1 MVYPERKFPTFLAWN
16 DTLLRKRQE
25 DEINKNI
32 FGMGGLVV
40 QAIDKHP
47 FNGDMNQDIEEEH
60 VPDAEHHAIEA
71 GAEENIAQMKH
82 HKNKTD
88 AINEAIN
95 EANAE
100 EDITQKVSINEA
112 NAVDGRREK
121 KHKKRSHR
129 NKKRSH
135 KKYSDTDSGAE
146 DLEEVSK
153 IQLSCITVSLLNHH
167 TKYKYCFFHVT

>member
-40 QAIDKHP
+40 QAIDNHP
-47 FNGDMNQDIEEEH
+47 SNGDLNQDIEQQH

-95 EANAE
+95 EADAE

-121 KHKKRSHR
+121 KHKRSQR
-129 NKKRSH
+129 KKKRSH

-153 IQLSCITVSLLNHH
+153 IQLTCITVSLSNHH
-167 TKYKYCFFHVT
+167 TKYNYCFFHVT

>member
-1 MVYPERKFPTFLAWN
+1 MVYPQRKFPTFLALN

-47 FNGDMNQDIEEEH
+47 SNGDLNQDIEQQH

-82 HKNKTD
+82 HDNKTD
-88 AINEAIN
+88 AINEAVN
-95 EANAE
+95 EADAE
-100 EDITQKVSINEA
+100 EDMPQKLSINEA
-112 NAVDGRREK
+112 TAVDGRREK
-121 KHKKRSHR
+121 KHKRSHR
-129 NKKRSH
+129 KKKRSH
-135 KKYSDTDSGAE
+135 KKYSDTDGGAE

-153 IQLSCITVSLLNHH
+153 IKLSCITVSLLNHH
-167 TKYKYCFFHVT
+167 TKYK